1 MIAGA
6 LPDTAAKEHLDPG
19 VVLVVTGCVVD
30 DTAGA
35 VITHQPILITPE
47 GPEVLS
53 SSPSWVPDQAG
64 AHR

>member
-1 MIAGA
+1 M
-6 LPDTAAKEHLDPG
+6 
-19 VVLVVTGCVVD
+19 VLVVTGCVVD